1 MGLSI
6 STGVFTGLDTQSI
19 IEKLLEVERQPLAA
33 MQARKSTYEAKI
45 SAWGSIKSTL
55 SSLRD
60 ALADLKEGALIA
72 KKAESSDT
80 GVFTATA
87 DGTAVAGTYNVK
99 VDRLATTQVLYSQT
113 FTATTAEIA
122 DLSTVSAQKLKLRV
136 GGVEKEITV
145 DASNNSLEGVRDAI
159 NASGLQVEASIVDAG
174 FVVDSSNNT
183 IVFSDGTTRTATLTA
198 GTYTGEALAAE
209 IKRALEA
216 ANGGSD
222 TYTVSWNATD
232 RKFTITNDAGNA
244 NAIDILWE
252 DAGTTAES
260 LLGFTATDHP
270 AIAVGGS
277 ASSDTAVGGYRL
289 MLTAKQTGS
298 AGRIAVLVDEDG
310 DGTYEESPAETDTT
324 GLSRL
329 AFNPTY
335 ATDGSVSSGV
345 ANLTQSQAAVDASLM
360 VNGLTVTRSSNTI
373 DDVITG
379 VTITLADDS
388 AGATE
393 TLTVSLDEETIVGR
407 INGFVSAYNDAIGLV
422 RSLTA
427 VKEGESSLL
436 SANGTARSIVD
447 TLRATIT
454 RTFGSYTPAR
464 LGLSHSKEGVLS
476 LDSEVLKGY
485 LESDLEGVLD
495 TFDRMAEALEDDLDH
510 LITTAIPAR
519 TDGLEASME
528 RIDEDMAELE
538 RRIRLKEVSLVKQFT
553 LLEQTVGQLQQSG
566 DLLMQQLDSLKGLG
580 KKDK

>member
-1 MGLSI
+1 
-6 STGVFTGLDTQSI
+6 
-19 IEKLLEVERQPLAA
+19 
-33 MQARKSTYEAKI
+33 
-45 SAWGSIKSTL
+45 
-55 SSLRD
+55 
-60 ALADLKEGALIA
+60 KEGALIA

-80 GVFTATA
+80 SVFTATA
-87 DGTAVAGTYNVK
+87 DGTAVAGSYNVK

-122 DLSTVSAQKLKLRV
+122 DLSSVSAQKLKLRV

-145 DASNNSLEGVRDAI
+145 DSSNNSLEGIRDAI

-310 DGTYEESPAETDTT
+310 DGTYEESPAETDTS

-335 ATDGSVSSGV
+335 ATDGSVASGV
-345 ANLTQSQAAVDASLM
+345 ANLTQSQAAVDASLV

-393 TLTVSLDEETIVGR
+393 LLTVSLDEETIVGR

-476 LDSEVLKGY
+476 LDSDVLKGY

-519 TDGLEASME
+519 TDGLESSIE
-528 RIDEDMAELE
+528 RIDDDMAELE

>member
-6 STGVFTGLDTQSI
+6 GTGVFTGLDTQSI

-60 ALADLKEGALIA
+60 ALADLKAGALIA
-72 KKAESSDT
+72 KKADSSDT
-80 GVFTATA
+80 SVFTATA
-87 DGTAVAGTYNVK
+87 DGSAVAGTYNVK

-232 RKFTITNDAGNA
+232 RKFTITNDSGNA

-260 LLGFTATDHP
+260 LLGFTATDHA

-310 DGTYEESPAETDTT
+310 DGTYEESPAETDTS

-379 VTITLADDS
+379 VTITLAGDS

-528 RIDEDMAELE
+528 RIDDDMAELE

>member
-33 MQARKSTYEAKI
+33 MQARRSTYEAKI

-80 GVFTATA
+80 SVFTATA
-87 DGTAVAGTYNVK
+87 DGTAVAGSYNVK

-122 DLSTVSAQKLKLRV
+122 DLSSVSAQKLKLRV

-145 DASNNSLEGVRDAI
+145 DSSNNSLEGIRDAI

-310 DGTYEESPAETDTT
+310 DGTYEESPAETDTS

-335 ATDGSVSSGV
+335 ATDGSVASGV
-345 ANLTQSQAAVDASLM
+345 ANLTQSQAAVDASLV

-393 TLTVSLDEETIVGR
+393 LLTVSLDEETIVGR

-476 LDSEVLKGY
+476 LDSDVLKGY

-519 TDGLEASME
+519 TDGLESSIE
-528 RIDEDMAELE
+528 RIDDDMAELE

>member
-33 MQARKSTYEAKI
+33 MQARRSTYEAKI

-80 GVFTATA
+80 SVFTATA
-87 DGTAVAGTYNVK
+87 DGTAVAGSYNVK

-122 DLSTVSAQKLKLRV
+122 DLSSVSAQKLKLRV

-145 DASNNSLEGVRDAI
+145 DSSNNSLEGIRDAI

-310 DGTYEESPAETDTT
+310 DGTYEESPAETDTS

-335 ATDGSVSSGV
+335 ATDGSVASGV
-345 ANLTQSQAAVDASLM
+345 ANLTQSQAAVDASLV

-393 TLTVSLDEETIVGR
+393 LLTVSLDEETIVGR

-476 LDSEVLKGY
+476 LDSDVLKGY
-485 LESDLEGVLD
+485 LESDLDGVLD

-519 TDGLEASME
+519 TDGLESSIE
-528 RIDEDMAELE
+528 RIDDDMAELE

>member
-6 STGVFTGLDTQSI
+6 GTGVFTGLDTQSI

-60 ALADLKEGALIA
+60 ALADLKAGALIA
-72 KKAESSDT
+72 KKADSSDT
-80 GVFTATA
+80 SVFTATA
-87 DGTAVAGTYNVK
+87 DGSAVAGTYNVK

-232 RKFTITNDAGNA
+232 RKFTITNDSGNA

-277 ASSDTAVGGYRL
+277 ATSDTAVGGYRL

-310 DGTYEESPAETDTT
+310 DGTYEESPAETDTS

-379 VTITLADDS
+379 VTITLAGDS

-528 RIDEDMAELE
+528 RIDDDMAELE